1 MNQEEFT
8 ELLECELVRRGV
20 TLTPVELSTYVEAM
34 WPVARHE
41 TRAERWAE
49 RFVQTGLGSRG

>member
-20 TLTPVELSTYVEAM
+20 PLTPKELSTYVEAM
-34 WPVARHE
+34 WPVARQE

>member
-8 ELLECELVRRGV
+8 ELLERELVRRGV
-20 TLTPVELSTYVEAM
+20 PLTPKELSTYVEAM

>member
-1 MNQEEFT
+1 LNQEDFT
-8 ELLECELVRRGV
+8 ELLESELVRRGV
-20 TLTPVELSTYVEAM
+20 TLTPEQLSTYVEAM
-34 WPVARHE
+34 WPVARQE